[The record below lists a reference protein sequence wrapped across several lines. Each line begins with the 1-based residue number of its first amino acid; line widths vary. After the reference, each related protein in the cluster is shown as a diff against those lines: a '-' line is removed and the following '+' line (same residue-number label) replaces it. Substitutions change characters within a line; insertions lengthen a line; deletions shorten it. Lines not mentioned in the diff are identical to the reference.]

1 LRSPTNEERQR
12 VIYFLRQFLM
22 GQGIKVQIKDLLE
35 AGGSASV

>member
-12 VIYFLRQFLM
+12 VIYFLRQFLI
-22 GQGIKVQIKDLLE
+22 GQGIKAQIKDLLE